1 MSDIIPGCR
10 ERTNFISMREKYG
23 QNVVTRLRKLLNMKI
38 RIAKYRSHLYFN
50 HRCKDNKVLPFS
62 LRFKPPIRSKKGY
75 KLMVNAG
82 FSFLRLRI
90 NDCHQ
95 SIQRLRSDWQ
105 RLFGELSALI
115 DCSEIQWI
123 EEFCRSEER
132 KESFKQ
138 REKHDRKLLRLIG
151 KKPSDKSDT
160 GLKQR
165 WIKNLSSKELSELER
180 KGLQH
185 GLKFAVVPNRIP
197 TAEIIASVEE
207 GIFQLDDDDKRLV
220 RAEVSSILRRAKLPP
235 KNMDSNVFKALLA
248 LRKDPER
255 IILSADKG
263 NCVVVMDKIEYR
275 EKALSLLSDKN
286 TYTVLKSDPTGKT
299 QRDLNAKLLLL
310 KKSNIISETTYK
322 MLYSSDGLSPRFYGL
337 PKIHKPEIPLR
348 PIVSFVNSP
357 TYGVSSFLAKILS
370 PVVGNTENTV
380 KNSYHFAE
388 FIRGKTLNA
397 DEVLVSFDVISL
409 FTKIPVDLAIKVARK
424 RLRQD
429 VTLSQRTSMPIEDII
444 DLLSFCLN
452 TTYFVFD
459 GIYYQQVF
467 GTAMGSPV
475 SAVIA
480 NLVMEDVEQR
490 ALASAPVRLSF
501 WKRFVDDIISAVSR
515 NDIDILLQHLNSI
528 EPSIQFTV
536 ERETNGH
543 LAFLDLNVYRT
554 IEGKLE
560 TAVYRKPTHTD
571 KYLSYNSHHP
581 VSHKKSVA
589 KTLLQR
595 AEHLPSNSD
604 SQANE
609 REYVLNIL
617 RENNYPKD
625 FLKNCLNPSACRNQN
640 NSEGDTSIKGYAVV
654 PYIQGVTEP
663 IKRIL
668 SNCNI
673 KVALKPY
680 LTLGHIFAKPKDPIP
695 TNQKT
700 HAVYSIPCNDCEK
713 EYLGQSKRQ
722 FGTRLKEHQKAVST
736 LNKGKSALA
745 EHVCD
750 TKHAIAWEN
759 SKIITTN
766 NRYGQRRCLEAWHI
780 NMNQHALNR
789 DDGSYLPQE
798 YLHLVGK

>member
-1 MSDIIPGCR
+1 M
-10 ERTNFISMREKYG
+10 
-23 QNVVTRLRKLLNMKI
+23 
-38 RIAKYRSHLYFN
+38 
-50 HRCKDNKVLPFS
+50 
-62 LRFKPPIRSKKGY
+62 
-75 KLMVNAG
+75 
-82 FSFLRLRI
+82 
-90 NDCHQ
+90 
-95 SIQRLRSDWQ
+95 
-105 RLFGELSALI
+105 
-115 DCSEIQWI
+115 
-123 EEFCRSEER
+123 
-132 KESFKQ
+132 
-138 REKHDRKLLRLIG
+138 
-151 KKPSDKSDT
+151 
-160 GLKQR
+160 
-165 WIKNLSSKELSELER
+165 
-180 KGLQH
+180 
-185 GLKFAVVPNRIP
+185 
-197 TAEIIASVEE
+197 
-207 GIFQLDDDDKRLV
+207 
-220 RAEVSSILRRAKLPP
+220 
-235 KNMDSNVFKALLA
+235 
-248 LRKDPER
+248 
-255 IILSADKG
+255 
-263 NCVVVMDKIEYR
+263 
-275 EKALSLLSDKN
+275 
-286 TYTVLKSDPTGKT
+286 
-299 QRDLNAKLLLL
+299 
-310 KKSNIISETTYK
+310 
-322 MLYSSDGLSPRFYGL
+322 
-337 PKIHKPEIPLR
+337 
-348 PIVSFVNSP
+348 
-357 TYGVSSFLAKILS
+357 
-370 PVVGNTENTV
+370 
-380 KNSYHFAE
+380 
-388 FIRGKTLNA
+388 
-397 DEVLVSFDVISL
+397 
-409 FTKIPVDLAIKVARK
+409 
-424 RLRQD
+424 
-429 VTLSQRTSMPIEDII
+429 
-444 DLLSFCLN
+444 
-452 TTYFVFD
+452 
-459 GIYYQQVF
+459 
-467 GTAMGSPV
+467 
-475 SAVIA
+475 
-480 NLVMEDVEQR
+480 
-490 ALASAPVRLSF
+490 
-501 WKRFVDDIISAVSR
+501 
-515 NDIDILLQHLNSI
+515 
-528 EPSIQFTV
+528 
-536 ERETNGH
+536 ERETNGD

-581 VSHKKSVA
+581 VTHKKSVV

-604 SQANE
+604 SQAYE

-766 NRYGQRRCLEAWHI
+766 NRYGQRHCLEAWHI

-798 YLHLVGK
+798 YLHFVGK

>member
-23 QNVVTRLRKLLNMKI
+23 QNVVTRLRKLINMKV

-62 LRFKPPIRSKKGY
+62 LRFKPPLRSKKGY

-82 FSFLRLRI
+82 FSFLRLLI

-95 SIQRLRSDWQ
+95 SIQRSRSDWQ

-138 REKHDRKLLRLIG
+138 RERHDRKLLRLIG

-220 RAEVSSILRRAKLPP
+220 RAEVSSVLRRAKLPP

-370 PVVGNTENTV
+370 PMVGNTENTV

-536 ERETNGH
+536 EREMNGD

-609 REYVLNIL
+609 QEYVLNIL

-625 FLKNCLNPSACRNQN
+625 FLKNCLNPSACGNQN